1 MIESVFESITQ
12 QNKTTMK
19 KEEPIKEEYL
29 PKKEYKSR
37 KTNQKWT
44 KSETKILMSL
54 SSVFNNNWELIS
66 EFIKNKSAS
75 QCRLK
80 YDNQHF
86 RKRRG
91 HWTQDEDNEL
101 LRWVKV
107 HGPNKWFQCS
117 KRLHD
122 RCANQCKERYVNVL
136 NPKIVKGNWT
146 REEEIYLFEMI
157 EKHGLDWKGISR
169 LMAGRATNAI
179 KNKFYIG
186 IRKIKKL
193 KFFVLLKFKVFEWDV
208 FYSKEKYGE
217 YFDKLIEAVT
227 KKDQVNLEK
236 YYLVFMKEV
245 LDVNYLV
252 KKLIFYLFNFQA
264 KLTSNLGRIL
274 MELLFDKKDVKKSY
288 IQLDIIKEHKA
299 FKFVQTLKHLLER
312 SIDDNINQ
320 IEHIDAHVQKLLA
333 EEMKRRNEKRLKKLR
348 QSRNKKKKKADKL
361 ASFKQT
367 VNPNDKHINDIMG
380 EVFNS
385 SIATVTKSDKKNKNM
400 DFEQIRLDIFVFLFK
415 NDVLGIEDFED
426 TVMLELK
433 MKITVTDMVKVFL

>member
-1 MIESVFESITQ
+1 
-12 QNKTTMK
+12 
-19 KEEPIKEEYL
+19 
-29 PKKEYKSR
+29 
-37 KTNQKWT
+37 
-44 KSETKILMSL
+44 
-54 SSVFNNNWELIS
+54 
-66 EFIKNKSAS
+66 
-75 QCRLK
+75 
-80 YDNQHF
+80 
-86 RKRRG
+86 
-91 HWTQDEDNEL
+91 
-101 LRWVKV
+101 
-107 HGPNKWFQCS
+107 
-117 KRLHD
+117 
-122 RCANQCKERYVNVL
+122 
-136 NPKIVKGNWT
+136 
-146 REEEIYLFEMI
+146 
-157 EKHGLDWKGISR
+157 
-169 LMAGRATNAI
+169 
-179 KNKFYIG
+179 
-186 IRKIKKL
+186 
-193 KFFVLLKFKVFEWDV
+193 
-208 FYSKEKYGE
+208 
-217 YFDKLIEAVT
+217 
-227 KKDQVNLEK
+227 
-236 YYLVFMKEV
+236 
-245 LDVNYLV
+245 
-252 KKLIFYLFNFQA
+252 
-264 KLTSNLGRIL
+264 